1 MKRIVSSC
9 REENT
14 VIRNINIDTYVDNFI
29 KLLYNARVTEHT
41 SAMLEES
48 AYFMTRGILTLS
60 GMKRFDYMFE
70 KQALN
75 LIFQ

>member
-1 MKRIVSSC
+1 MKKTNEHSVLFYS
-9 REENT
+9 NLLKAG
-14 VIRNINIDTYVDNFI
+14 DTYMDNFI
-29 KLLYNARVTEHT
+29 KLLYNARVAEHT